1 MLNLVLSL
9 SLSHTGHWKFN
20 MAPHGKELSEDL
32 KKRIVALHKDGVG
45 YKKIAKTLKL
55 SCSTVAK
62 TIQWFNRTGFT
73 QNRPRHGRPKKLS
86 AHAQRHIQRLCLGN
100 RRMSAAS
107 IAAEVEG
114 EGGQPV
120 STQTIRHTLRQIGLH
135 DCRPRRKPLLKM
147 MHKKARKQFAEDKQT
162 KDMDYWNHV
171 LWSDET
177 KINLFG
183 SHGVKRVWRQ
193 PGEEYKDK
201 CVLPKVKHG
210 GGSVMVWGC
219 MSAAGTGE
227 LQFIEGTMNAKM
239 YCDILK
245 QSMIPSAVFQH
256 NDPKH
261 TSKMTTV
268 LLKKLRVKVMDWPS
282 MSPGLNPIEHLWGI
296 LKWKVEERKV
306 SNIHQLRDVVMEEW
320 KRTPMATCE
329 ALVNSMPKRVKAVLE
344 NNGGHT
350 KY

>member
-1 MLNLVLSL
+1 M
-9 SLSHTGHWKFN
+9 
-20 MAPHGKELSEDL
+20 
-32 KKRIVALHKDGVG
+32 
-45 YKKIAKTLKL
+45 
-55 SCSTVAK
+55 AK
-62 TIQWFNRTGFT
+62 TIQRFNRTGST

-100 RRMSAAS
+100 RHMSAAS

-114 EGGQPV
+114 VVGQPV
-120 STQTIRHTLRQIGLH
+120 SAQTICRTLHQTGLH
-135 DCRPRRKPLLKM
+135 GCRPRRKPLLKM

-183 SHGVKRVWRQ
+183 SDGVKRVWRQ

-201 CVLPKVKHG
+201 CVLPTVKHG

-227 LQFIEGTMNAKM
+227 LQFIEGTMNANK

-245 QSMIPSAVFQH
+245 QSMISSQH
-256 NDPKH
+256 DNDPKH
-261 TSKMTTV
+261 TSKTTTA

-282 MSPGLNPIEHLWGI
+282 MSPDLNPIEHLWGI
-296 LKWKVEERKV
+296 LKRKVEERKV
-306 SNIHQLRDVVMEEW
+306 SNIHQLRDVIMEEW
-320 KRTPMATCE
+320 KRTPVATCE
-329 ALVNSMPKRVKAVLE
+329 ALVNSMPRK
-344 NNGGHT
+344 G
-350 KY
+350 